1 MPRIEGARM
10 LAVPAVQKM
19 TSRGSGQQKQYYP
32 NRKREVKESRYQKNP
47 QGGMTG
53 RCLLGGTLPSH
64 FPEPLA
70 ATAPIPVLQRPQGV
84 KKAING
90 GCSPGKAQPR
100 PPDGARN
107 PET

>member
-1 MPRIEGARM
+1 M

-70 ATAPIPVLQRPQGV
+70 ATAPIPVLQTETTRSEKGHKWGVLPGQG
-84 KKAING
+84 
-90 GCSPGKAQPR
+90 PAQASRWSKEP
-100 PPDGARN
+100 
-107 PET
+107 